1 MKALESIK
9 GAFKAVLRF
18 IGWLLILPIRFY
30 QKFISPL
37 TPATCRFTPTC
48 SHYAIEAIR
57 KHGPFKGLA
66 LAVWRI
72 LRCNP
77 WGGSGY
83 DPVP

>member
-1 MKALESIK
+1 MSILDK
-9 GAFKAVLRF
+9 IQNLGRAVLRG
-18 IGWLLILPIRFY
+18 IGWLLIQPIRFY
-30 QKFISPL
+30 QRYISPL
-37 TPATCRFTPTC
+37 KPATCRFTPTC
-48 SHYAIEAIR
+48 SQYAIQAIS

>member
-1 MKALESIK
+1 MKIIDEIRH
-9 GAFKAVLRF
+9 FCHEVLRF
-18 IGWLLILPIRFY
+18 IGWLLIQPIRFY

-37 TPATCRFTPTC
+37 KPPTCRFTPTC
-48 SHYAIEAIR
+48 SQYAIEAIR